1 MHLLELQRQ
10 LTLHANRW
18 QRCIFLMIAI
28 FAFYLATYSVALSVK
43 PDFTATAAK
52 TGGAALEPVEHQA
65 KTAIDRQPGYR
76 PTTEEIDLLAR
87 AVYSEARGEHFEGQ
101 VSIAAVIMNRLEHSD
116 FPDSISGVIF
126 EPQAFTAVAD
136 GQFWLQPDGTAYRA
150 VEEALK
156 GKDPSGGAL
165 YYYNPATAASPWIF
179 SRRPITRI
187 GNHVFAL

>member
-76 PTTEEIDLLAR
+76 PTTEEIDLWRGPFTVKPGENTSRAR
-87 AVYSEARGEHFEGQ
+87 YPLPR
-101 VSIAAVIMNRLEHSD
+101 
-116 FPDSISGVIF
+116 
-126 EPQAFTAVAD
+126 
-136 GQFWLQPDGTAYRA
+136 
-150 VEEALK
+150 
-156 GKDPSGGAL
+156 
-165 YYYNPATAASPWIF
+165 
-179 SRRPITRI
+179 
-187 GNHVFAL
+187 